1 MIFQFDHCLMWF
13 DCHLHVCSFKSFK
26 QQVSSLMAQMMNTI
40 CLYAYD
46 CCIDV
51 VLSVCEGQVAVA
63 ETSPVSVQ
71 FASVSSHSTR

>member
-1 MIFQFDHCLMWF
+1 
-13 DCHLHVCSFKSFK
+13 
-26 QQVSSLMAQMMNTI
+26 MNTI

-63 ETSPVSVQ
+63 ETSLVSVQ